1 MEKNCVFCKI
11 IAGEIPSAKVYEDSK
26 VLAFLDIA
34 PFNFGHTLVIPKAHY
49 HCFTE
54 IPAEDLTAMM
64 TVAQKLAVALMRA
77 TGAPA
82 YNLLMNNGQVAGQE
96 VPHAHLHI
104 IPRHVDDTVA
114 FSAPQKHYEGDALPK
129 LAAKIREKLAKQT
142 ENQ

>member
-11 IAGEIPSAKVYEDSK
+11 IAGEIPAAKVYEDEK

-34 PFNFGHTLVIPKAHY
+34 PFNYGHTLVIPKEHC

-54 IPAEDLTAMM
+54 IPAETLAAMM
-64 TVAQKLAVALMRA
+64 AAAQKLAVAVMRA

-82 YNLLMNNGQVAGQE
+82 YNLVMNNGQVAGQE

-104 IPRHVDDTVA
+104 IPRLVDDAVS
-114 FSAPQKHYEGDALPK
+114 FSAAKKRYEGDALAEI
-129 LAAKIREKLAKQT
+129 AAKIQERLAKNAAQ
-142 ENQ
+142 

>member
-11 IAGEIPSAKVYEDSK
+11 IAGEIPSAKVYEDER

-34 PFNFGHTLVIPKAHY
+34 PFNFGHTLVVPKAHC

-54 IPAEDLTAMM
+54 IPAEDLAAMM
-64 TVAQKLAVALMRA
+64 AAAQKLAVALMRA
-77 TGAPA
+77 TGTPA

-114 FSAPQKHYEGDALPK
+114 FSAPQKHYEGDE
-129 LAAKIREKLAKQT
+129 LAELSAKIRERLAKKA
-142 ENQ
+142 ED

>member
-11 IAGEIPSAKVYEDSK
+11 IAGEIPCAKVYEDER

-34 PFNFGHTLVIPKAHY
+34 PFNFGHTLVVPKAHC

-54 IPAEDLTAMM
+54 IPAEDLAAMM
-64 TVAQKLAVALMRA
+64 AAAQKLAVALMRA

-114 FSAPQKHYEGDALPK
+114 FSAPQKHYEGDE
-129 LAAKIREKLAKQT
+129 LAELSAKIRERLAKKA
-142 ENQ
+142 ED

>member
-11 IAGEIPSAKVYEDSK
+11 IAGEIPSAKVYEDDK

-34 PFNFGHTLVIPKAHY
+34 PFNFGHTLVIPKAHC

-54 IPAEDLTAMM
+54 LPADDLAAMM
-64 TVAQKLAVALMRA
+64 AAAQKLAVALMRA

-96 VPHAHLHI
+96 VPHVHLHI
-104 IPRHVDDTVA
+104 IPRQVDDTVA
-114 FSAPQKHYEGDALPK
+114 FSAPQKHYEGDELTE
-129 LAAKIREKLAKQT
+129 LAEKIRQRLAKQT
-142 ENQ
+142 AE

>member
-11 IAGEIPSAKVYEDSK
+11 INGEIPCAKVFEDDK

-34 PFNFGHTLVIPKAHY
+34 PCNFGHTLVIPKNHA

-54 IPAEDLTAMM
+54 IPPEDLNAMM
-64 TVAQKLAVALMRA
+64 AAAQKLAVAIMRA

-82 YNLLMNNGQVAGQE
+82 YNLLMNNGPVAGQE

-104 IPRHVDDTVA
+104 IPRFVDDAFA
-114 FSAPQKHYEGDALPK
+114 FSHPHLNYEGDALAEM
-129 LAAKIREKLAKQT
+129 AAKIQEKLAKKAN
-142 ENQ
+142 E

>member
-1 MEKNCVFCKI
+1 MKKNCVFCKI
-11 IAGEIPSAKVYEDSK
+11 IAGEIPCAKVYEDER

-34 PFNFGHTLVIPKAHY
+34 PFNFGHTLVVPKAHC

-54 IPAEDLTAMM
+54 IPAEDLAAMM
-64 TVAQKLAVALMRA
+64 AAAQKLAVALMRA

-114 FSAPQKHYEGDALPK
+114 FSAPQKHYEGDE
-129 LAAKIREKLAKQT
+129 LAELSAKIRERLAKKA
-142 ENQ
+142 ED

>member
-11 IAGEIPSAKVYEDSK
+11 IAGEIPAAKVFEDEK

-34 PFNFGHTLVIPKAHY
+34 PFNFGHTLVIPKEHC

-54 IPAEDLTAMM
+54 IPAETLNAMM
-64 TVAQKLAVALMRA
+64 AAAQKLAVAVMRA

-82 YNLLMNNGQVAGQE
+82 YNLLMNNGSVAGQE

-104 IPRHVDDTVA
+104 IPRFVDDPVS
-114 FSAPQKHYEGDALPK
+114 FRAPQKHYEGNALAEF
-129 LAAKIREKLAKQT
+129 AAKIQERLAKSSAQ
-142 ENQ
+142 

>member
-1 MEKNCVFCKI
+1 MMEKNCVFCKI
-11 IAGEIPSAKVYEDSK
+11 IAGEIPATKVYEDDK

-34 PFNFGHTLVIPKAHY
+34 PFNYGHTLVIPKIHC

-54 IPAEDLTAMM
+54 IPPDTLAAMM
-64 TVAQKLAVALMRA
+64 AAAQKLAVAVMRA

-104 IPRHVDDTVA
+104 IPRLVDDTVS
-114 FSAPQKHYEGDALPK
+114 FSAPQKRYDGEALTE
-129 LAAKIREKLAKQT
+129 LAAKIQERLAK
-142 ENQ
+142 NAN

>member
-11 IAGEIPSAKVYEDSK
+11 IAGEIPAAKVYEDDK

-34 PFNFGHTLVIPKAHY
+34 PFNFGHTLVIPKAHS

-54 IPAEDLTAMM
+54 IPADDLAAMM
-64 TVAQKLAVALMRA
+64 AAAQKLAVAIMRA

-114 FSAPQKHYEGDALPK
+114 FAAPQKHYEDDALAE
-129 LAAKIREKLAKQT
+129 LSAKIREKLAKKA
-142 ENQ
+142 EE